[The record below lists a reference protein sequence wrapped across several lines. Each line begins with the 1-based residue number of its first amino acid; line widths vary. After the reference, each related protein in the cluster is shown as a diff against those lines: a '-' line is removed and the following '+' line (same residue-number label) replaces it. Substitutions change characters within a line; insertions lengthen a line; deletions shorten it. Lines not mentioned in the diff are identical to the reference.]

1 MSTITSLG
9 TGSGLDLESLVTKL
23 VQAESG
29 PLTRLQT
36 QASSYQSTLSALGSL
51 SSKLSSLQTAAKALV
66 PSGTLSSLSKFAS
79 FTTASTDTT
88 VATATASTGAVAG
101 SYSLTVNSLA
111 TADKYMSSAAPTV
124 STGDTLSFTFAGS
137 SSKNT
142 TITLDSTNNTL
153 SGLRDAINKA
163 DIGVSATIV
172 NGSSGAQLILKGTT
186 GSDNGFTLG
195 GTLSSSLTHTE
206 TATNASFELNGVAVT
221 SSGNSNTTAL
231 SGVTLN
237 LAKTGT
243 TTLNITQDIA
253 TNLTS
258 SLNSFVTA
266 YNSANSLMK
275 TQGAYNSDTG
285 VAGALQGNST
295 LSAAK
300 SSLRNITYTSSVT
313 SGSTTYRLSDIGI
326 SVASDGT
333 MSLDTTKL
341 NKALTSNPNLTT
353 DLVASFGKSVST
365 SLDNVIGTSG
375 SITNATTNLN
385 TRITQNSNQQEIAQ
399 TRLDAIEARYRKQF
413 TALDTL
419 ISSMSSTSTYLS
431 SYL

>member
-1 MSTITSLG
+1 MTTITSLG
-9 TGSGLDLESLVTKL
+9 TGSGLALESLVTKL

-36 QASSYQSTLSALGSL
+36 QASSYKSTLSALGSL
-51 SSKLSSLQTAAKALV
+51 NSKLSSLQTAAKALV
-66 PSGTLSSLSKFAS
+66 PSGTLTSLSKFAS
-79 FTTASTDTT
+79 FTTTSSDTT
-88 VATATASTGAVAG
+88 VATASASTGAVAG

-111 TADKYMSSAAPTV
+111 TADKYTSSAAPTV
-124 STGDTLSFTFAGS
+124 SSGDTLSFTFAGS

-206 TATNASFELNGVAVT
+206 TATNASFELNGVAVS
-221 SSGNSNTTAL
+221 SSGNNNTTAL

-275 TQGAYNSDTG
+275 IQGAYNSETG
-285 VAGALQGNST
+285 AAGALQGNST
-295 LSAAK
+295 LSAVK

-341 NKALTSNPNLTT
+341 NKALSSNPNLTT

-365 SLDNVIGTSG
+365 SLDNAIGTSG
-375 SITNATTNLN
+375 SITNATTNIN
-385 TRITQNSNQQEIAQ
+385 TRITQNTNQQEIAQ